1 MTAVQLLVDGTIV
14 GQGVAIAPDTI
25 LTARHVVADAQ
36 IDSLNV
42 IGADGSDHCVREVA
56 SHDAIDIAALRVEPP
71 LTVFANVGDAIT
83 ATRWTTFVSS
93 PTSGPSLTGTVT
105 VARRPFTAADGHVI
119 DVAQLTVEQDL
130 GDFHGYSGS
139 GVFAVEDG
147 TLVAVLVEQHLK
159 NSKGYEPAD
168 VANVLFAVP
177 AADAILALGIDVP
190 VVRTIRRASLPPAM
204 VYHEDYL
211 ASLRGYRSRLA
222 EQNLRFIAPPS
233 TAPWSPVS
241 LWDQLKG
248 ETGAGAVLL
257 TGHGGVGKTRTAL
270 EVGDIAVEQGW
281 DVIHVRGGN
290 AARVADVVGERLSG
304 SPVAPLLLIV
314 DYLNTTRDLDL
325 LALTDLA
332 VSDPSRPQLRLLATS
347 RTGWESRNR
356 TLPGLDRFEKVTL
369 NRTTTDAEGVCTAII
384 EQIAPTAVEAFGASV
399 VLEVTGSLRPILAV
413 LLGQVVESEFLATG
427 LLPDALV
434 SEDLARWLD
443 SRLLEDSLIPAP
455 TSASI
460 DLPDHTLIAAIILAT
475 APVPGGDPVSLV
487 VSLLGEDRA
496 ELAELMLEKLVK
508 IGWLVP
514 TEEGTVPAHDV
525 VVDKILESAL
535 FHSDSAVARATPLQ
549 AVLGVV
555 ATSPTAFTNV
565 VAAMERV
572 LDERAASGIDTA
584 SLSVAARRWL
594 TSSRETVISALCG
607 EPLACARASVQ
618 LLESEVWGSARAD
631 LWPEFVAPM
640 LSSLSRTP
648 LAGDA
653 LLAAAKGLPRGT
665 SPNVPALATDWL
677 ENVAIDEMVLNACLY
692 RKDVDR
698 ATTERLILLGLR
710 SLEGRHRHVTADF
723 TLRRLM
729 MRPELTGADLERVTE
744 FANDWLATHGEGAYS
759 VHLLSALIER
769 VDLPIE
775 LRQQAFT
782 YARAWTA
789 ARPARRDGSYA
800 LAALIRN
807 GEALGDFNV
816 DIWPQTVIWLEA
828 HGLSSDASYVLQ
840 SLMSVDELKDEQVD
854 ATWTYV
860 STWIGRSPT
869 AANASFLLKAVLAWK
884 RLRPEDTRDAWA
896 AVDAWIAANLDARD
910 ADFLI
915 RASLEWDRCD
925 ADLAAKIWPHAR
937 RWLLANGATPATTY
951 VLRAALDWRYLP
963 AGEHPVVL
971 QAASKWIAAAGTKF
985 EATYVLQALLRFEPL
1000 DADQSAWVWA
1010 TVLDWLGRYVERRE
1024 SSFLLEP
1031 LIGWRHLT
1039 AERFDELGATI
1050 EAWWNAHIQ
1059 QRAAKSILSAQLDL
1073 EKETVGRSAQRV
1085 LAEAVQWIDAHA
1097 GEELAGFVW
1106 MELFECPFIDEDE
1119 SSLLR
1124 ITEVGRWLSLHP
1136 SHRVAGGVLQRAL
1149 ARRDTEA
1156 PVQDALWTG
1165 MQGFVSGL
1173 DHGVA
1178 ASFALQAI
1186 AGWPPMTRF
1195 DAAPVLAAVS
1205 RWLSQDRDGSGS
1217 YLIAA
1222 VLGGPLADRAAPL
1235 APALS
1240 EWLDACGTLE
1250 PARHALIPLLEL
1262 RIPEIAAHL
1271 ERTTLAWLDT
1281 NVDSTH
1287 ALRVASALLD
1297 TGEATPRLLQSMC
1310 PALGA
1315 MLGSG
1320 SAPALRSRLLQ
1331 SLAVQPNLNSEQSL
1345 EVWDAAA
1352 SWFESFG
1359 TEAAASF
1366 LLQAI
1371 ISWQSPSPPPAD
1383 IAWIY
1388 VDQWLAAF
1396 ATSDKAVH
1404 LLEAA
1409 SNWERFAGPRADDY
1423 FEHVHVWLRTNP
1435 THRLTLRL
1443 VQRIISSPSF
1453 SNRQIVLFVNQSRA
1467 WFLQQAADV
1476 SRRKKALSVVWAP
1489 SVSSA
1494 RRSAILPLLR
1504 RPQTASRSAV
1514 HTRQGTQ
1521 SKQR

>member
-1 MTAVQLLVDGTIV
+1 M
-14 GQGVAIAPDTI
+14 
-25 LTARHVVADAQ
+25 
-36 IDSLNV
+36 
-42 IGADGSDHCVREVA
+42 
-56 SHDAIDIAALRVEPP
+56 
-71 LTVFANVGDAIT
+71 
-83 ATRWTTFVSS
+83 
-93 PTSGPSLTGTVT
+93 
-105 VARRPFTAADGHVI
+105 
-119 DVAQLTVEQDL
+119 
-130 GDFHGYSGS
+130 
-139 GVFAVEDG
+139 
-147 TLVAVLVEQHLK
+147 
-159 NSKGYEPAD
+159 
-168 VANVLFAVP
+168 
-177 AADAILALGIDVP
+177 
-190 VVRTIRRASLPPAM
+190 
-204 VYHEDYL
+204 
-211 ASLRGYRSRLA
+211 
-222 EQNLRFIAPPS
+222 
-233 TAPWSPVS
+233 
-241 LWDQLKG
+241 
-248 ETGAGAVLL
+248 LL

-270 EVGDIAVEQGW
+270 EVGDIAVAQGW

-290 AARVADVVGERLSG
+290 AARVADAVGERLNG

-369 NRTTTDAEGVCTAII
+369 NRTTTDAEDVCTAII
-384 EQIAPTAVEAFGASV
+384 EQIAPTAVEAFGAPV

-413 LLGQVVESEFLATG
+413 LLGQVVESEFSATG

-460 DLPDHTLIAAIILAT
+460 DLPEHTLIAALILAT

-487 VSLLGEDRA
+487 ASLLGENQA
-496 ELAELMLEKLVK
+496 ELAAVMLEKLVK

-535 FHSDSAVARATPLQ
+535 FHSDSAIARATPLQ
-549 AVLGVV
+549 IVLRVV
-555 ATSPTAFTNV
+555 ATSPIAFTNV
-565 VAAMERV
+565 IAAMERV
-572 LDERAASGIDTA
+572 LDERTAQGIDTA

-594 TSSRETVISALCG
+594 MSSRETVIAALCR

-618 LLESEVWGSARAD
+618 LLESEVWGSSRAD
-631 LWPEFVAPM
+631 LWAELVAPM
-640 LSSLSRTP
+640 LASLARTP

-653 LLAAAKGLPRGT
+653 FLAAAKGLPRGT
-665 SPNVPALATDWL
+665 SPNVPALATAWL
-677 ENVAIDEMVLNACLY
+677 ENVAIDELVLNACLY
-692 RKDVDR
+692 RKDVDLP
-698 ATTERLILLGLR
+698 TTERLIMLGLR

-729 MRPELTGADLERVTE
+729 MRPELAGVDLQKTTE

-769 VDLPIE
+769 EDLPIE
-775 LRQQAFT
+775 LRQQAFA

-800 LAALIRN
+800 LTALIRN
-807 GEALGDFNV
+807 GEALGDFN
-816 DIWPQTVIWLEA
+816 DIWPQAIIWLDN
-828 HGLSSDASYVLQ
+828 HGTSSDASYVLQ
-840 SLMSVDELKDEQVD
+840 ALMSVNDLQDEQID
-854 ATWTYV
+854 ATWSYV
-860 STWIGRSPT
+860 SAWIERSPT

-884 RLRPEDTRDAWA
+884 LLRPENARDAWA

-910 ADFLI
+910 ADFLL

-951 VLRAALDWRYLP
+951 VLRAALDWQYLP

-971 QAASKWIAAAGTKF
+971 QAASKWITAAGTDF

-1000 DADQSAWVWA
+1000 DAAQSAWVWA
-1010 TVLDWLGRYVERRE
+1010 AVLQWLDHYAERRE

-1031 LIGWRHLT
+1031 LIGWRHMT
-1039 AERFDELGATI
+1039 AERFEDLGGAI
-1050 EAWWNAHIQ
+1050 EAWWNVHNQ
-1059 QRAAKSILSAQLDL
+1059 QRAAKSILSVQLQL
-1073 EKETVGRSAQRV
+1073 EKETIGGGVERV
-1085 LAEAVQWIDAHA
+1085 LAEATQWIDAHA
-1097 GEELAGFVW
+1097 DEELAGFVW
-1106 MELFECPFIDEDE
+1106 TELFDCSFIGEDE
-1119 SSLLR
+1119 SSRLP
-1124 ITEVGRWLSLHP
+1124 ITQVGHWLSLHP
-1136 SHRVAGGVLQRAL
+1136 RHRAAGKVLQRAL
-1149 ARRDTEA
+1149 ARQDTSA

-1165 MQGFVSGL
+1165 MQEFVSSL
-1173 DHGVA
+1173 DHGVT

-1186 AGWPPMTRF
+1186 AGWPPMKRF
-1195 DAAPVLAAVS
+1195 DAAPVMAAVS

-1222 VLGGPLADRAAPL
+1222 VLGGPLVERAVAL

-1240 EWLDACGTLE
+1240 AWLDACGTRE
-1250 PARHALIPLLEL
+1250 PARHALVPLLEL
-1262 RIPEIAAHL
+1262 RIPEIIPQL
-1271 ERTTLAWLDT
+1271 ERTTADWLDT
-1281 NVDSTH
+1281 NVSSTH

-1297 TGEATPRLLQSMC
+1297 TGEATSSLLQSIW
-1310 PALGA
+1310 PAVGVL
-1315 MLGSG
+1315 LESQ
-1320 SAPALRSRLLQ
+1320 SAPPMSSRMLQ
-1331 SLAVQPNLNSEQSL
+1331 SLAVQPNLDSEQSL
-1345 EVWDAAA
+1345 AVWDAAA
-1352 SWFESFG
+1352 SWLESFG
-1359 TEAAASF
+1359 TDAAASF

-1371 ISWQSPSPPPAD
+1371 VSWRSASPPPAD

-1388 VDQWLAAF
+1388 IDRWLAAF
-1396 ATSDKAVH
+1396 ATSDKAVF
-1404 LLEAA
+1404 LLEAT
-1409 SNWERFAGPRADDY
+1409 SSWERFDGPRADEY
-1423 FEHVHVWLRTNP
+1423 FEHLNTWLRANP

-1443 VQRIISSPSF
+1443 MQRVISSPSF
-1453 SNRQIVLFVNQSRA
+1453 SNRQIALFANQSRA
-1467 WFLQQAADV
+1467 WFLQQAADAN
-1476 SRRKKALSVVWAP
+1476 RRKKALSMVWAP

-1504 RPQTASRSAV
+1504 RPQTASR
-1514 HTRQGTQ
+1514 
-1521 SKQR
+1521 